1 MKIYNE
7 VVIDIATGKT
17 ISEDSYEYDGPLMLL
32 NGNPNPSNPADWG
45 QSENYVVY
53 TVYGNGYR
61 KHTYLPDSAQWTS
74 RPVASMTWDDEIL
87 LEDWTSEQVEAST
100 PDQLGFTQWDVST
113 ASEWKTWGGA
123 PTETIGE
130 FEAIGEPSLG
140 ELTQE
145 LEPEEWMG
153 AVPGGESVFGG
164 ELTPFPSGDI
174 TGTEAYQESP
184 FVTGYGESL
193 ADYLDLTFGQAYD
206 PPGGTSWGEAIT
218 PETTQSDVML
228 KAWEAIGVDPEY
240 RSYAPD
246 PVSNVPGGVELEE
259 YWNKPQLGMLGE
271 QLRGAAGSPLVQ
283 TELGAIGGEY
293 AGAEYEASEA
303 FLPGYG
309 PQSQYEGAYGTAAL
323 DEQTALNTIQETR
336 DVSAE
341 EARNIYEDMRLR
353 GLVGEEG
360 SLQVDLET
368 ELAGL
373 EGTAESAISG
383 PGGYLSTMGAEELG
397 WEEKMAGWE
406 TKLDVGQ
413 TDKERRMD
421 LIKEEANVGS
431 QKASEG
437 LLGVRLSELAESYAR
452 GGAKFGAPVSVAE
465 QDIREQRVLELKGYA
480 TERGISGENW
490 STMLEE
496 YGFEETDDGIAPI
509 ITDDGGYVPGSIVGL
524 AAEAREAEEQGALQT
539 ALSALSTGGY
549 TAEGYGTDL
558 ESLYAYLTADDADWT
573 AEQIAELIQPMGWDP
588 ITQQYSGEVGGDVAL
603 ALGEYQSTLETEQA
617 DQLAAMRQLGG
628 YWDPVTQEFVEY
640 GEFSSAGT
648 DHPDQWGGI
657 PSYEFTDPVTGLPA
671 SMNVGFP
678 EGGWEA
684 ANIGQS
690 VLESRQ
696 LQDYMYG
703 EGGTLEAPTGGTL
716 GQMAGEYGLWQ
727 APGAAG
733 GGWELG
739 QEGTAQQTARQS
751 LGTAWD
757 VASDLLTTT
766 GAGKLQQEWG
776 DIYDPM
782 LGGWF
787 AGTPAGSGGW
797 AKRWTDLYEA
807 IQ

>member
-1 MKIYNE
+1 
-7 VVIDIATGKT
+7 
-17 ISEDSYEYDGPLMLL
+17 
-32 NGNPNPSNPADWG
+32 
-45 QSENYVVY
+45 
-53 TVYGNGYR
+53 
-61 KHTYLPDSAQWTS
+61 
-74 RPVASMTWDDEIL
+74 
-87 LEDWTSEQVEAST
+87 
-100 PDQLGFTQWDVST
+100 
-113 ASEWKTWGGA
+113 
-123 PTETIGE
+123 
-130 FEAIGEPSLG
+130 
-140 ELTQE
+140 
-145 LEPEEWMG
+145 
-153 AVPGGESVFGG
+153 
-164 ELTPFPSGDI
+164 
-174 TGTEAYQESP
+174 
-184 FVTGYGESL
+184 
-193 ADYLDLTFGQAYD
+193 
-206 PPGGTSWGEAIT
+206 
-218 PETTQSDVML
+218 
-228 KAWEAIGVDPEY
+228 
-240 RSYAPD
+240 
-246 PVSNVPGGVELEE
+246 
-259 YWNKPQLGMLGE
+259 
-271 QLRGAAGSPLVQ
+271 
-283 TELGAIGGEY
+283 
-293 AGAEYEASEA
+293 
-303 FLPGYG
+303 
-309 PQSQYEGAYGTAAL
+309 
-323 DEQTALNTIQETR
+323 
-336 DVSAE
+336 
-341 EARNIYEDMRLR
+341 
-353 GLVGEEG
+353 
-360 SLQVDLET
+360 
-368 ELAGL
+368 
-373 EGTAESAISG
+373 
-383 PGGYLSTMGAEELG
+383 MGAEELG

-406 TKLDVGQ
+406 TKLEEGL
-413 TDKERRMD
+413 TGKERRMEMV
-421 LIKEEANVGS
+421 KEEANIGS
-431 QKASEG
+431 EKASKG

-452 GGAKFGAPVSVAE
+452 GGAKFGAPVSIAE
-465 QDIREQRVLELKGYA
+465 QDIREQRGLELKGYA
-480 TERGISGENW
+480 KERGIAGEDWN
-490 STMLEE
+490 TMLET
-496 YGFEETDDGIAPI
+496 YGFQETEEGGVEPI
-509 ITDDGGYVPGSIVGL
+509 LEDGGYQAGSIVGL

-603 ALGEYQSTLETEQA
+603 ALGEYQTTLEREQA
-617 DQLAAMRQLGG
+617 TQLAAMRQLGG

-648 DHPDQWGGI
+648 DHSDQWGGI

-678 EGGWEA
+678 EGGWGA
-684 ANIGQS
+684 AEIGES